1 MKKIIYIA
9 LSIMMIVT
17 SLSLSAC
24 SDASTENLENKI
36 AELETVIENQTDTIE
51 EIKTELEKTNK
62 LIDENFNDIVK
73 LTADNYDNYIS
84 INLHYGDC
92 FYINKNDSN
101 ALYCTGYITTLPKT
115 NCAFSNVSIQFQ
127 IEVVGWA
134 VDTSRIDAEL
144 SYLGESYCSFFLHQI
159 SPILPDSYTVSI
171 KSISGVALVHKM
183 P

>member
-101 ALYCTGYITTLPKT
+101 ALYCTGYIKLAKNSSALIPLIASMPLNSVYVK
-115 NCAFSNVSIQFQ
+115 
-127 IEVVGWA
+127 
-134 VDTSRIDAEL
+134 L
-144 SYLGESYCSFFLHQI
+144 SPPEMLDDKSLNK
-159 SPILPDSYTVSI
+159 SPIASP
-171 KSISGVALVHKM
+171 KSFKAFCIG
-183 P
+183 

>member
-92 FYINKNDSN
+92 FYHLAKN
-101 ALYCTGYITTLPKT
+101 
-115 NCAFSNVSIQFQ
+115 
-127 IEVVGWA
+127 
-134 VDTSRIDAEL
+134 EL
-144 SYLGESYCSFFLHQI
+144 RFF
-159 SPILPDSYTVSI
+159 
-171 KSISGVALVHKM
+171 
-183 P
+183 